1 MQFGKTIEP
10 DTFRLE
16 RTLKAPI
23 ARVWAYF
30 TEAEKRSRWFNAG
43 DDITHAGQL
52 ATLQFGHFRITNE
65 KPPERWAKMACEE
78 VPMQTRILAFEPPHL
93 LEISWGDGDEKISH
107 VRFEFTALGDET
119 LLVLT
124 HSRVDTR
131 ANLLDFAGGWT
142 AHLQTLADHLEG
154 KPTNR
159 FWADVVKAHEY
170 YEGAAS

>member
-1 MQFGKTIEP
+1 MQFGKTIAP
-10 DTFRLE
+10 DTFQLQ
-16 RTLKAPI
+16 RTLKEPI
-23 ARVWAYF
+23 QRVWVYF

-43 DDITHAGQL
+43 DDITHAGQN
-52 ATLQFGHFRITNE
+52 ATMSFGHHRITTE
-65 KPPERWAKMACEE
+65 APPPRWAEMACGEHL
-78 VPMQTRILAFEPPHL
+78 MQTRILTFEPPRL
-93 LEISWGDGDEKISH
+93 LEISWGDGDEHISH
-107 VRFEFTALGDET
+107 VRFEFTAQGEET

-159 FWADVVKAHEY
+159 FWADVAAAHEH
-170 YEGAAS
+170 YEGAA